1 MTLLPFTV
9 TALRAD
15 ATPVRIGLLAYNR
28 ADALIAAQ
36 ELFPNHNVGAI
47 ELEPQWQ
54 DDPA

>member
-36 ELFPNHNVGAI
+36 ELFPNHIVGAI